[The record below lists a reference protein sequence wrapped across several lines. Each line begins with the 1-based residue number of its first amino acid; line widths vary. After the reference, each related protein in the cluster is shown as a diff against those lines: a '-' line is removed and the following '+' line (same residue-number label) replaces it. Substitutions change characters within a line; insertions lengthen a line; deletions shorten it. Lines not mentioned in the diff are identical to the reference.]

1 MFYQIDRPVVEAVTA
16 SASKTMDGPPSSS
29 SSPFRPDCLQGRVCL
44 VTGGGSGICFEI
56 TRQLI
61 KAGCAGA
68 IICGRREEFLKRAVQ
83 LLWEEAAATAR
94 SSPSSSST
102 SARSVCR
109 VDYQVCDVR
118 DPEQCEAVIEF
129 VRRRYNGRLDI
140 LVNGAAGNFLA
151 RADQLSPKGFAT
163 VMAIDTL
170 GTFHMCRAA
179 HALLQ
184 ETAATSPAHH
194 AAHIINISATLQYGA
209 TWWQAHASAAKAAV
223 DSLTR
228 SLALEWGGHNI
239 RVNGIAPG
247 PIANTP
253 GTAKLAPTTG
263 NAAGGS
269 GSLVDLIRR
278 GIPLGRMGDAREI
291 GEAAVY
297 LCTATYVTG
306 HVLVVDGGEWLYR
319 PPLVPADRVADL
331 SRSVESKSR
340 ALVPPQPRPKL

>member
-1 MFYQIDRPVVEAVTA
+1 
-16 SASKTMDGPPSSS
+16 
-29 SSPFRPDCLQGRVCL
+29 

-61 KAGCAGA
+61 KAGCNGA
-68 IICGRREEFLKRAVQ
+68 IICGRREEFLQRAVQ
-83 LLWEEAAATAR
+83 LLREETTATAR
-94 SSPSSSST
+94 SSPSSSSV
-102 SARSVCR
+102 SSSCR

-118 DPEQCEAVIEF
+118 YPEQCEAVIEF
-129 VRRRYNGRLDI
+129 VRRQYGRLDI

-184 ETAATSPAHH
+184 ETAAAAPAHH

-253 GTAKLAPTTG
+253 GTAKLAPPTTG
-263 NAAGGS
+263 NDAGG
-269 GSLVDLIRR
+269 GPGGLVDLVRR

-297 LCTATYVTG
+297 LCTAAYVTG

-319 PPLVPADRVADL
+319 QPLVPADCSAYQALNENQVYASSEPNSGQNCSV
-331 SRSVESKSR
+331 SRFNLDYFYET
-340 ALVPPQPRPKL
+340 LVLLVFDRKPWI

>member
-1 MFYQIDRPVVEAVTA
+1 MQ
-16 SASKTMDGPPSSS
+16 SAFETMDGPPPSSS

-56 TRQLI
+56 TRQFI
-61 KAGCAGA
+61 KAGCDGA

-83 LLWEEAAATAR
+83 LLREETAAAAR
-94 SSPSSSST
+94 SSPSSSL
-102 SARSVCR
+102 SARSSSCR

-118 DPEQCEAVIEF
+118 DPEQCEAVIAF
-129 VRRRYNGRLDI
+129 VRRQYGRLDI

-184 ETAATSPAHH
+184 ETAAAAHH
-194 AAHIINISATLQYGA
+194 HQHNPTAAHIINISATLQYGA

-228 SLALEWGGHNI
+228 SLALEWGQHNI

-253 GTAKLAPTTG
+253 GTAKLAPPTTG
-263 NAAGGS
+263 TASGPGG
-269 GSLVDLIRR
+269 LVDLVRR
-278 GIPLGRMGDAREI
+278 GIPLGRMGDACEI

-297 LCTATYVTG
+297 LCTAAYVTG

-340 ALVPPQPRPKL
+340 ALVPSQPRPKL